1 MTRTLFRHA
10 TLVMALAVLAG
21 CASTP
26 TMVHSPEPAPVLPER
41 NVIAEVRAAGDDNA
55 SDGLDVT
62 PLRDPVIEDLRE
74 AATRHEAARAYDQAD
89 AALDKALGLIP
100 NDPEL
105 TQWRAELAL
114 AQGHYDDAVRLANA
128 SWESGPRLGALCRRN
143 WTAIR
148 IARELTG
155 FPAAATA
162 AAAQIARCTVEPPV
176 RM

>member
-1 MTRTLFRHA
+1 MTGNMFRTTALLA
-10 TLVMALAVLAG
+10 ALAMLAA

-26 TMVHSPEPAPVLPER
+26 EPRKAATRPPPPER
-41 NVIAEVRAAGDDNA
+41 DVIAEVRAAGVDA
-55 SDGLDVT
+55 ADGLDVT
-62 PLRDPVIEDLRE
+62 PLRDPAVTDLRDAAIRFE
-74 AATRHEAARAYDQAD
+74 AERAFDQAD
-89 AALDKALGLIP
+89 AALDRALALTP

-114 AQGHYDDAVRLANA
+114 AQGRYDDAVRLANA
-128 SWESGPRLGALCRRN
+128 SWETGPRLGGLCRRN

-148 IARELTG
+148 IARELSG
-155 FPAAATA
+155 YPDAATA